1 MNELDKMSNELM
13 SDEEYEKRMDAA
25 MAFVT
30 LCAVAG
36 LAVWAG
42 ASMFGVVAVVAG
54 CLLLLL
60 AGHAMLD
67 IAAYFRE
74 VAK

>member
-13 SDEEYEKRMDAA
+13 SDDEFDKKMDVA
-25 MAFVT
+25 MAFVV
-30 LCAVAG
+30 LCAIVG

-42 ASMFGVVAVVAG
+42 ASMFGAVAAVGG

-60 AGHAMLD
+60 VVHGLID
-67 IAAYFRE
+67 IAAYFRG